1 MVNLVSRRY
10 IPSIALYFIGV
21 LSGLVLYSVFP
32 RNRIARQKPEGI
44 AFKSP
49 RSEPVRNSPV
59 VFVGGHPRSGTTL
72 MRVLLDSHPSFHCGQ
87 ETHVIPDLLTLRR
100 KYSRGRGWNRLREA
114 GLDLGLLNTTIADA
128 ILNIIRNRGSPAPS
142 RRLCTKDPFTLK
154 HIPYLSRMFPNAQ
167 FILMVRDGRGVVR
180 SIRKNN
186 IKIAH
191 FPNTDK
197 EGLQRWNQGVEVMHN
212 ACLEVGP
219 ESCIV
224 VHYESLVLEPRFWL
238 GKILRFLA
246 VPWSESV
253 LKHPEYV
260 DVAGGIFLSR

>member
-1 MVNLVSRRY
+1 MVLVCRRY
-10 IPSIALYFIGV
+10 ISSIALYFIGI
-21 LSGLVLYSVFP
+21 LSGITLYSVFP
-32 RNRIARQKPEGI
+32 LNRIARRTPEGDPL
-44 AFKSP
+44 KSSRP
-49 RSEPVRNSPV
+49 EPDRSAPV

-100 KYSRGRGWNRLREA
+100 KYSRNRGWNRLREA
-114 GLDLGLLNTTIADA
+114 GLDLALINTTVADA
-128 ILNIIRNRGSPAPS
+128 ILNIIRNRGAPS
-142 RRLCTKDPFTLK
+142 QRLCTKDPFTLK

-167 FILMVRDGRGVVR
+167 FILMVRDGRGVVH

-197 EGLQRWNQGVEVMHN
+197 EGLQRWDQAVEVMHS
-212 ACLEVGP
+212 ACLDVGS
-219 ESCIV
+219 ERCII

-238 GKILRFLA
+238 AKILRFLA

-253 LKHPEYV
+253 LKHTEYL